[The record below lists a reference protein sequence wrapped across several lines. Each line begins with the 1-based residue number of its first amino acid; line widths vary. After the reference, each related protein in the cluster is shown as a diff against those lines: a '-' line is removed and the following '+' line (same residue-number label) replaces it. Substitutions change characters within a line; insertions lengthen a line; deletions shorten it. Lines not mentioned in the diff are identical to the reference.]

1 MIMSAS
7 IYDIPV
13 KKITGEDTS
22 LAEFKGK
29 VLLVVNV
36 ASKCGLTPQYEGLE
50 KVYEQYK
57 GQGLVIAGFPA
68 NDFKAQEP
76 GTNEEIQSFC
86 SLNYGVQFPL
96 FDKITVVGDQK
107 HPLYATLIAAQP
119 RAVSVTEVSWRDKL
133 KGYGIEPNPE
143 PEILW
148 NFEKFLVS
156 RSGDVVERFA
166 PNTQP
171 DAPELVAAIE
181 AELDKS

>member
-1 MIMSAS
+1 MASS

-13 KKITGEDTS
+13 KRISGDDAS

-29 VLLVVNV
+29 VLLIVNV

-50 KVYEQYK
+50 KLYEQYK

-86 SLNYGVQFPL
+86 KLNYGVEFPL
-96 FDKITVVGDQK
+96 FDKITVVGDHK
-107 HPLYATLIAAQP
+107 HPLYSALIAAQP
-119 RAVSVTEVSWRDKL
+119 KAVSLSTVPFREKL
-133 KGYGIEPNPE
+133 KGYGIESNAD

-156 RSGDVVERFA
+156 RSGEVVERFA
-166 PNTQP
+166 PDTQP

-181 AELDKS
+181 AELAKS